1 MFAWERISFQFFV
14 IILIKVVK
22 HALKVYFA
30 PISRENCL
38 RTIESS
44 NKSDRLPLV
53 LLHGMGG
60 GVGLWVMNIDSLSEK
75 QKVYAIDLLGFGRSS
90 RPKFPKDELEAEKI
104 FVQSLEEWRKM
115 VELENFILPGQSF
128 GGYLACSYSIS
139 YPDRVKHL
147 ILSEPWGM
155 PNLPTEIGD
164 DIKIPR
170 WSKKFLSIFSFFYP
184 FTAFRAMGPLGKRY
198 SQNIFVV
205 KFGADFISFT
215 KGNFI
220 SYHLK
225 K

>member
-1 MFAWERISFQFFV
+1 MGTNKLSLKNCFV
-14 IILIKVVK
+14 IILIKGVK
-22 HALKVYFA
+22 RALKVYFA
-30 PISRENCL
+30 PISRENHL

-90 RPKFPKDELEAEKI
+90 RPKFPKDALEAEKV

-115 VELENFILPGQSF
+115 VGLEKFILLGQSF

-155 PNLPTEIGD
+155 PNPPTEIGD

-170 WSKKFLSIFSFFYP
+170 WSKMFLSIFSFFYP
-184 FTAFRAMGPLGKRY
+184 FTVFRAVGPLGKWYIY
-198 SQNIFVV
+198 SIFLV

-215 KGNFI
+215 KDNFI
-220 SYHLK
+220 S
-225 K
+225 

>member
-1 MFAWERISFQFFV
+1 MLTNKLSMKNCFL
-14 IILIKVVK
+14 IILIKGVK
-22 HALKVYFA
+22 RALKVYFA
-30 PISRENCL
+30 PISRENHL

-90 RPKFPKDELEAEKI
+90 RPKFPKDALEAEKVFI
-104 FVQSLEEWRKM
+104 QSLEEWRKM
-115 VELENFILPGQSF
+115 VGLEKFILLGQSF
-128 GGYLACSYSIS
+128 GGYLACSYSIL

-155 PNLPTEIGD
+155 PNLPIDIVD
-164 DIKIPR
+164 DIKIPQ
-170 WSKKFLSIFSFFYP
+170 WSKMFLSIFSFFYP
-184 FTAFRAMGPLGKRY
+184 FTVFRAVGPLGKRY
-198 SQNIFVV
+198 IYIFLL

-215 KGNFI
+215 KDNFI
-220 SYHLK
+220 Y
-225 K
+225 